1 MNMPILKTVSEKKAK
16 GKVKKVF
23 DTIKKTRKI
32 NTVPNFWK
40 TIAADPDTLERT
52 WNSLQQVMKKGSLDP
67 LTKELIYVAVSM
79 TNSCEYCIRSHSLAA
94 KKKGMTDKM
103 LKELIAIVGMA
114 NETNRLVE
122 SYQVEVD
129 KLLKHMKYQDTRSEG
144 IFEVLISI
152 HKYIPEYTKY
162 KESDL
167 VTGNE
172 KIIIA
177 TIHKAKGLEFEN
189 VIIPWAWLWISIGY
203 LHGYR

>member
-1 MNMPILKTVSEKKAK
+1 MPILTTVSEKKAK
-16 GKVKKVF
+16 GKVKKIF

-32 NTVPNFWK
+32 NMVPNFWE

-129 KLLKHMKYQDTRSEG
+129 KLLK
-144 IFEVLISI
+144 
-152 HKYIPEYTKY
+152 
-162 KESDL
+162 
-167 VTGNE
+167 
-172 KIIIA
+172 
-177 TIHKAKGLEFEN
+177 
-189 VIIPWAWLWISIGY
+189 
-203 LHGYR
+203 